1 VPVTLNSWILA
12 FHLLSAAA
20 LVGAM
25 TLFSIL
31 IVANWRADR
40 PATIASYMRVA
51 MIGNVLVG
59 VGTVGTI
66 VFGVWLA
73 ISVDGYAV
81 WDGWVLAALV
91 LWAIATELGRRAG
104 TAYTEAGNRAA
115 ELAKAGNEPSPELA
129 RSFGPTPALRF
140 HVASTVLIL
149 LILIDMIW
157 KPGA

>member
-1 VPVTLNSWILA
+1 VSLNDWILS

-40 PATIASYMRVA
+40 PATVASFMRVA
-51 MIGNVLVG
+51 VIGNVLIG
-59 VGTVGTI
+59 VGTAGTI
-66 VFGVWLA
+66 VFGIWLA
-73 ISVDGYAV
+73 FSKAGYAI
-81 WDGWVLAALV
+81 WDGWVLAAIV
-91 LWAIATELGRRAG
+91 LWAVATELGRRAG
-104 TAYTEAGNRAA
+104 TAYTEAGKRAE
-115 ELAKAGNEPSPELA
+115 ELAKVGNEPSPELA
-129 RSFGPTPALRF
+129 RSFGPSPAFRL
-140 HVASTVLIL
+140 HVGSTIVIL

>member
-1 VPVTLNSWILA
+1 MSLNDWILA
-12 FHLLSAAA
+12 LHLLSATA
-20 LVGAM
+20 LVGSM

-40 PATIASYMRVA
+40 PATIASFMSVA
-51 MIGNVLVG
+51 KIGNVLIG

-66 VFGVWLA
+66 VFGIWLA
-73 ISVDGYAV
+73 ISVDGYAI
-81 WDGWVLAALV
+81 WDGWVLAAIV

-104 TAYTEAGNRAA
+104 TAYTEAGNRAE

>member
-1 VPVTLNSWILA
+1 MTLNDWILA
-12 FHLLSAAA
+12 LHLLSATA
-20 LVGAM
+20 LVAAM

-40 PATIASYMRVA
+40 PSAIASFMRVA
-51 MIGNVLVG
+51 VIGNVLIG
-59 VGTVGTI
+59 IGTAGTI

-73 ISVDGYAV
+73 FSKDGYAI
-81 WDGWVLAALV
+81 WDGWVVAAIV
-91 LWAIATELGRRAG
+91 LWAVATELGRRGG
-104 TAYTEAGNRAA
+104 TAYTEAGNRAE

-129 RSFGPTPALRF
+129 RSFGPSPAFRF
-140 HVASTVLIL
+140 HVASTIVIL